1 MKQDQEDRRDPLPD
15 YVFIPGR
22 VQLIITSI
30 LLAVI
35 IFYALMLG
43 LTR

>member
-1 MKQDQEDRRDPLPD
+1 MKQDKEDRRDPLPD

-22 VQLIITSI
+22 VQLVLTAI
-30 LLAVI
+30 LLGVI